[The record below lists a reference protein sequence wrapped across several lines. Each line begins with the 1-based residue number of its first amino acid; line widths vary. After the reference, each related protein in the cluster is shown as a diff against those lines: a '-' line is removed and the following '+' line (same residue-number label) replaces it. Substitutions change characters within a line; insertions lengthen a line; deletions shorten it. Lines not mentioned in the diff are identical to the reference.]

1 MYKFFSF
8 PFRII
13 TLQCIYSKIVQTIEY
28 IKYPKEKKKKIHSI
42 LKKNAKRKQR
52 TSNMN
57 LIEVEMKIATAE

>member
-1 MYKFFSF
+1 MCSLRINFFPSF

-42 LKKNAKRKQR
+42 LKKKRQEETKNKQYE
-52 TSNMN
+52 SH
-57 LIEVEMKIATAE
+57 